1 MESKFGWSDNKMTQ
15 LRRTVN
21 YECNLKQHDR
31 NRIPWRCFT
40 SVRTPYLANTKKDDH
55 ANDDDEEEQ
64 EESLLLD
71 HTES

>member
-15 LRRTVN
+15 LRRTIN
-21 YECNLKQHDR
+21 YENNLKQYDR

-40 SVRTPYLANTKKDDH
+40 TVSAPYHANTKKDDYP
-55 ANDDDEEEQ
+55 NDDEEEQ

-71 HTES
+71 STDS